1 MPYVPVH
8 MPRHTAPSLSLFF
21 LKNLVKLKIIMKD
34 SSISSITSN
43 FILLPMF
50 RIRLLKSLSVHLIAD
65 NLPHLDIK
73 SPYLAPFSSFKNVN
87 IHLKE
92 HENGDVSVKSFLACS
107 ANPHRFSRCLEELI
121 KSK

>member
-1 MPYVPVH
+1 
-8 MPRHTAPSLSLFF
+8 
-21 LKNLVKLKIIMKD
+21 MKD